1 MSKTIIESR
10 SKVLLE
16 GFEMAIKLF
25 HEEAIVTHFPGC
37 ILIEDDDPID
47 NMTYTI
53 DREFGLRV
61 KHSGVVL

>member
-37 ILIEDDDPID
+37 ILIEDDDPHRQYD
-47 NMTYTI
+47 
-53 DREFGLRV
+53 L
-61 KHSGVVL
+61 HH

>member
-25 HEEAIVTHFPGC
+25 HEEATVTRFPGAL
-37 ILIEDDDPID
+37 LIEDDEPID
-47 NMTYTI
+47 NATYTV
-53 DREFGLRV
+53 DRVDGLLF
-61 KHSGVVL
+61 KHSGIEL